1 MFKLIGKAIKYG
13 IIGFFSL
20 VVLMIVVVAIISD
33 DDNSTSGVN
42 DAIEKNEAFLKEQ
55 GVKVE
60 TKTATGVAP
69 TPSVAKQSSKY
80 ITMTLPELREAEDAL
95 ADSFN
100 SAAKVGDVGKLE
112 RISDEVDIL
121 TSEIEIREKR
131 QQRDIKSQVERQF
144 SSWDGSHRAFVKI
157 IKNNM
162 HDPSSFDHVET
173 KYRVEK
179 DTGKVFVRMK
189 YRGKNAFG
197 GVILNQNSAYFDLE
211 GNFIELVE

>member
-13 IIGFFSL
+13 VIGFFS
-20 VVLMIVVVAIISD
+20 IVVIAIALTVIFSD
-33 DDNSTSGVN
+33 DENSSNVS
-42 DAIEKNEAFLKEQ
+42 DAIEKNEAFLKER

-60 TKTATGVAP
+60 TQKTTESV
-69 TPSVAKQSSKY
+69 PSKPSSKY
-80 ITMTLPELREAEDAL
+80 IAMTLSELRRADDAL

-100 SAAKVGDVGKLE
+100 AAAKEGDMEKLE

-121 TSEIEIREKR
+121 SREIEVREKR
-131 QQRDIKSQVERQF
+131 QQRDSEEMVKRQF

-179 DTGKVFVRMK
+179 DRGKIFVRMK

-197 GVILNQNSAYFDLE
+197 QVVLNQNSAYFDLE
-211 GNFIELVE
+211 GNFIELAE